1 VVEEDRRS
9 GVEGMEPARHAR
21 MTIVD
26 PVASPAPSVPVELEA
41 GPALS
46 AAARRIVPWL
56 CGTALFME
64 LLDATIV
71 NTAVPS
77 MAAALHV
84 APLSLKTVLTSY
96 TLSLAVFIPI
106 SGWMADRFGTRGVFA
121 WAVTLF
127 LAGSLA
133 CGLSVNVPM
142 LVASRLLQGM
152 GGAMMTPVGR
162 LVLVR
167 TFPRAEFIRAMNY
180 VVIPSLIGPL
190 VGPLVGGLIVHWI
203 DWRAIFF
210 INLPLGLAG
219 LWLIR
224 RHMPDYRSTGVA
236 PLDWTGFVLFGAGI
250 AFLSHVLE
258 VFSEHAWEAG
268 PLLAMTAAAAILLF
282 AYGRHARRV
291 PHPVLQLSIFGT
303 RTFRSSV
310 VGGFVTRIG
319 IGGMPFLLPL
329 LYQLGL
335 GYTPWQAGLLMVP
348 QAAAAILM
356 KLLSAAVLRRFGF
369 RRVLVANTVL
379 LGATIA
385 AFALVR
391 GGAPV
396 AAIVCLSFLQGFF
409 SSLQFTSMNSLVFAD
424 VSDLDASKASTIFS
438 TAQQLSLSFGVAI
451 SSLVVAFYLRFLPG
465 ASALRLIGPLHHAF
479 VTLGI
484 LTALS
489 ALTFAALRPGDGANV
504 SHHQR
509 LDAPGGRAA

>member
-1 VVEEDRRS
+1 MEAA
-9 GVEGMEPARHAR
+9 GVNP
-21 MTIVD
+21 
-26 PVASPAPSVPVELEA
+26 SPDAEIQP
-41 GPALS
+41 GPGGPPLT
-46 AAARRIVPWL
+46 AAAKRIVPWL

-71 NTAVPS
+71 NTAVPTI
-77 MAAALHV
+77 AAALH
-84 APLSLKTVLTSY
+84 APPLSLKTVLTSY

-106 SGWMADRFGTRGVFA
+106 SGWMADRFGTRRIFA
-121 WAVTLF
+121 SAVALF
-127 LAGSLA
+127 LVGSLA
-133 CGLSVNVPM
+133 CGLAVNVPM

-167 TFPRAEFIRAMNY
+167 TFPREEFIRAMNY

-203 DWRAIFF
+203 HWRAIFF
-210 INLPLGLAG
+210 INLPLGVAG

-236 PLDWTGFVLFGAGI
+236 PLDWLGFALFGTGI
-250 AFLSHVLE
+250 AILSHVLE
-258 VFSEHAWEAG
+258 VFSEHAWDAG
-268 PLLAMTAAAAILLF
+268 PLAAMTAASAALLL

-291 PHPVLQLSIFGT
+291 PHPVLELSLFKI
-303 RTFRSSV
+303 RTLRVSV
-310 VGGFVTRIG
+310 LGGFVTRIG

-356 KLLSAAVLRRFGF
+356 KLLSAWVLRRLGY
-369 RRVLVANTVL
+369 RRALVGNTAL
-379 LGATIA
+379 LGCTIA

-391 GGAPV
+391 AGAPV
-396 AAIVCLSFLQGFF
+396 IAILSLSFLQGFF
-409 SSLQFTSMNSLVFAD
+409 SSLQFTGMNSLVFAD
-424 VSDLDASKASTIFS
+424 VSDRDASNASTIFS
-438 TAQQLSLSFGVAI
+438 TGQQLALSFGVAV
-451 SSLVVAFYLRFLPG
+451 SSLVVAFFVRVVPG
-465 ASALRLIGPLHHAF
+465 ASALRLMGPLHDAF
-479 VTLGI
+479 ITLGI

-489 ALTFAALRPGDGANV
+489 AWTFAALRPDDGANV
-504 SHHQR
+504 SHHR
-509 LDAPGGRAA
+509 S

>member
-1 VVEEDRRS
+1 VSPSPDA
-9 GVEGMEPARHAR
+9 EGQVEPA
-21 MTIVD
+21 
-26 PVASPAPSVPVELEA
+26 SPPLT
-41 GPALS
+41 
-46 AAARRIVPWL
+46 AAAKRIVPWL

-71 NTAVPS
+71 NTAVPTI
-77 MAAALHV
+77 ATALHT

-96 TLSLAVFIPI
+96 TLSLAVFIPV
-106 SGWMADRFGTRGVFA
+106 SGWMADRFGTRRIFA
-121 WAVTLF
+121 SAVGLF
-127 LAGSLA
+127 LGGSLA
-133 CGLSVNVPM
+133 CGLSVSVPM
-142 LVASRLLQGM
+142 LVASRILQGM

-190 VGPLVGGLIVHWI
+190 VGPLVGGVIVHWI
-203 DWRAIFF
+203 HWRAIFF
-210 INLPLGLAG
+210 LNLPLGVTG

-224 RHMPDYRSTGVA
+224 RHMPDYRSSGVA
-236 PLDWTGFVLFGAGI
+236 PLDGLGFALFGAGV
-250 AFLSHVLE
+250 ALLSHVLE
-258 VFSEHAWEAG
+258 VFSEHSWDPG
-268 PLLAMTAAAAILLF
+268 PLLAMTAAAAVLLF
-282 AYGRHARRV
+282 SYGRHARRV

-303 RTFRSSV
+303 RTFRVSV

-329 LYQLGL
+329 LYQLVL

-356 KLLSAAVLRRFGF
+356 KILSAWVLRRLGY
-369 RRVLVANTVL
+369 RRVLVVNTVL

-385 AFALVR
+385 TFALVR
-391 GGAPV
+391 PGAPV
-396 AAIVCLSFLQGFF
+396 HAILGLSFLQGFF
-409 SSLQFTSMNSLVFAD
+409 SSLQFTSMNTLVFAD

-451 SSLVVAFYLRFLPG
+451 SSLVVAFFLRVVPG
-465 ASALRLIGPLHHAF
+465 ASASRLMGPLHDAF
-479 VTLGI
+479 ITLGA

-489 ALTFAALRPGDGANV
+489 AWTFAALRPDDGANV

-509 LDAPGGRAA
+509 KLDPDAAAT

>member
-1 VVEEDRRS
+1 VNPRPDA
-9 GVEGMEPARHAR
+9 EGQPEPA
-21 MTIVD
+21 
-26 PVASPAPSVPVELEA
+26 VP
-41 GPALS
+41 PLS
-46 AAARRIVPWL
+46 AAAKRIVPWL

-71 NTAVPS
+71 NTAVPTI
-77 MAAALHV
+77 ATALHA

-106 SGWMADRFGTRGVFA
+106 SGWMADRFGTRSIFSS
-121 WAVTLF
+121 AVALF
-127 LAGSLA
+127 LLGSLA
-133 CGLSVNVPM
+133 CGLAVNVPM
-142 LVASRLLQGM
+142 LVASRILQGM

-167 TFPRAEFIRAMNY
+167 TFPREEFIRAMNY

-203 DWRAIFF
+203 HWRAIFF
-210 INLPLGLAG
+210 LNLPLGVIG

-236 PLDWTGFVLFGAGI
+236 PLDWLGFALFGAGI
-250 AFLSHVLE
+250 AILSHVLE
-258 VFSEHAWEAG
+258 VFSEHDWNAG
-268 PLLAMTAAAAILLF
+268 PLLAMTAAAAALLL

-291 PHPVLQLSIFGT
+291 PHPVLELSIFKT
-303 RTFRSSV
+303 RTFRLSV

-356 KLLSAAVLRRFGF
+356 KILSAWVLRRLGY
-369 RRVLVANTVL
+369 RRVLVANTAL

-385 AFALVR
+385 TFSLIRV
-391 GGAPV
+391 GAPV
-396 AAIVCLSFLQGFF
+396 LAILLLSFLQGFF

-424 VSDLDASKASTIFS
+424 VSDPDASKASTIFS
-438 TAQQLSLSFGVAI
+438 TAQQLALSFGVAI
-451 SSLVVAFYLRFLPG
+451 SSLVVAFFLRVVPG
-465 ASALRLIGPLHHAF
+465 SSGMRLMGPLHDTF
-479 VTLGI
+479 VTLGV

-489 ALTFAALRPGDGANV
+489 AGYFAALRPGDGANV
-504 SHHQR
+504 SHHR
-509 LDAPGGRAA
+509 SRVAPDALTT